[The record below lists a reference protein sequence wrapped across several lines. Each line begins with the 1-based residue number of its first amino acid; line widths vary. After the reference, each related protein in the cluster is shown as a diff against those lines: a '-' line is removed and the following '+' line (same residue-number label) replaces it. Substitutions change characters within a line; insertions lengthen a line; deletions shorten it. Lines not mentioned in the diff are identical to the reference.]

1 MALKDWLINKP
12 VLPTF
17 PPSSS
22 RSSSSNTANF
32 TNSEDAETQLQRPF
46 TPSSSRSSR
55 SSSSNPSKI
64 FYTDYPTAIKR
75 LTVAAKGLPVSLD
88 ELLAFYTTSDLEA
101 FERGEVDQA
110 TIRFS
115 VELYAKKKACV
126 IWLDAYR

>member
-1 MALKDWLINKP
+1 
-12 VLPTF
+12 
-17 PPSSS
+17 
-22 RSSSSNTANF
+22 
-32 TNSEDAETQLQRPF
+32 
-46 TPSSSRSSR
+46 
-55 SSSSNPSKI
+55 
-64 FYTDYPTAIKR
+64 
-75 LTVAAKGLPVSLD
+75 LPVSLD